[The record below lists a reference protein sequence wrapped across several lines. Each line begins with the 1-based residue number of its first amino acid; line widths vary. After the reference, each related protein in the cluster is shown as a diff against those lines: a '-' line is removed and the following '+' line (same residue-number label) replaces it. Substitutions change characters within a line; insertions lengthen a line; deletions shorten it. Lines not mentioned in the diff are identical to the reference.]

1 MKFLKKLAD
10 YFLISLIFIG
20 AIREIIHD
28 KHGESWANF
37 YSACLGVCFGIL
49 LVILFWFFH
58 KLFLILL
65 LVILFGFMLKLAL
78 MVKPLLPEIFDVT
91 KKEIKKFM
99 ENSNEP

>member
-1 MKFLKKLAD
+1 MKFLEKLAD

-20 AIREIIHD
+20 AVREIIHD
-28 KHGESWANF
+28 KHGESWANL
-37 YSACLGVCFGIL
+37 YILCLGACLGTL
-49 LVILFWFFH
+49 LGILFWFYH

-65 LVILFGFMLKLAL
+65 LVILFGFILKIAL

-99 ENSNEP
+99 ENSNES